1 LRVAP
6 EPFPGGP
13 PEQRGGGED
22 DPEQAGLRGLDHV
35 DVHVPATDAEPQLLQ
50 PARGNIKK
58 RHKCKITGEHI
69 NDYLSDLIESTTET
83 LEQNK
88 CIAIEESVELLPL
101 NFGYISSYY
110 YIKTDTVELFAQ
122 KLDSQARME
131 SILEVLSQASEF
143 QYIPIRRR
151 EDHLLRILQQD
162 LQFKISKPKFNAPS
176 TKTYILL
183 QCHFSRLALTADFS
197 HDQRLILSQSL
208 HLISGTSPNR
218 SHRGRDVEQLLA
230 QAGHPRHP
238 ALAAAD
244 PGPVDL
250 GLAAAAAA
258 ACQRATGAAAQR
270 APGGGRRRLHE
281 HGGGGPRRRA
291 QAGPG

>member
-1 LRVAP
+1 
-6 EPFPGGP
+6 
-13 PEQRGGGED
+13 
-22 DPEQAGLRGLDHV
+22 
-35 DVHVPATDAEPQLLQ
+35 
-50 PARGNIKK
+50 
-58 RHKCKITGEHI
+58 
-69 NDYLSDLIESTTET
+69 
-83 LEQNK
+83 
-88 CIAIEESVELLPL
+88 
-101 NFGYISSYY
+101 
-110 YIKTDTVELFAQ
+110 
-122 KLDSQARME
+122 ME

-162 LQFKISKPKFNAPS
+162 LQYKISKPKFNAPS

-208 HLISGTSPNR
+208 HLISGTKLNR

-230 QAGHPRHP
+230 QTGHPRHP
-238 ALAAAD
+238 ALAVAD
-244 PGPVDL
+244 PGAVDH
-250 GLAAAAAA
+250 GLAAAATAA
-258 ACQRATGAAAQR
+258 RQRATGAVAQR

-291 QAGPG
+291 QAGAG